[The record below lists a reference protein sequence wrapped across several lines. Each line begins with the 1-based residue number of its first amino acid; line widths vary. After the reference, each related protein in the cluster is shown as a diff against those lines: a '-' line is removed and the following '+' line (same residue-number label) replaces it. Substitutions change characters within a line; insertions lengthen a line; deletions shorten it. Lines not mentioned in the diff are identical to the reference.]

1 LNGQVKFLPF
11 LAVLALPLHAAEV
24 AASLNLV
31 PATTTVN
38 RFTVKISV
46 KDPGT
51 GLIATDTKT
60 SNATGNF
67 LTRMEVNPATG
78 KVSQMSFEGGKIM
91 LSDMAFNLRVL
102 LFVTVATLN
111 TKGLEGFAT
120 TPLPPAPVDIPTGN
134 FDASLH
140 DFTINK
146 GTITGSVVGSD
157 EPVNADFTETP
168 LTGPGDGTGT
178 VVLTPVSQNSVSYTY
193 LATIELPV
201 DIEEILED
209 QGGSVRV
216 TGRLRAQ
223 NQIVVPKDPF
233 TVWASTNG
241 LGAIKFT
248 DELRPGAVA
257 GMVWAMGLQ
266 PNSPLPPH
274 APRIVSSGPPGA
286 RILSARIE
294 LPASGSAGPLL
305 VEVSD
310 SLAAGS
316 WLPAP
321 AAAVLGGLNPL
332 PAGSK
337 GTVTVALEG
346 GRRFVRLSASAP

>member
-1 LNGQVKFLPF
+1 MKFLPT
-11 LAVLALPLHAAEV
+11 LALLALPLHAAEV
-24 AASLNLV
+24 EANLNLV
-31 PATTTVN
+31 ASSTTVN

-51 GLIATDTKT
+51 GLTATDTKT

-78 KVSQMSFEGGKIM
+78 KVSELSFEGGSVA

-102 LFVTVATLN
+102 IFVSVATLN
-111 TKGLEGFAT
+111 TKGLEGFAI
-120 TPLPPAPVDIPTGN
+120 TPEPPAPVDEPTGN
-134 FDASLH
+134 FDASFH
-140 DFTINK
+140 NFTITK
-146 GTITGSVVGSD
+146 GTITGNVIGSD
-157 EPVNADFTETP
+157 EPVSITFDDNP
-168 LTGPGDGTGT
+168 LSGPGAGTGT

-201 DIEEILED
+201 DFEEVLED
-209 QGGSVRV
+209 QGGTVKI

-223 NQIVVPKDPF
+223 NQVVIPKDPF
-233 TVWASTNG
+233 TVWASANG
-241 LGAIKFT
+241 LGAIKFS
-248 DELRPGAVA
+248 DELLPGALA

-266 PNSPLPPH
+266 PNSPLQDYT
-274 APRIVSSGPPGA
+274 PRIVSSGPPED
-286 RILSARIE
+286 RRLSASLE

-305 VEVSD
+305 VEISD
-310 SLAAGS
+310 SLAPDS

-321 AAAVLGGLNPL
+321 AASVLGGLNPL
-332 PAGSK
+332 PAGSGGK
-337 GTVTVALEG
+337 VTVALEG